1 MLKKFLC
8 KWIFL
13 FLARQI
19 ALPAVCSPLIEYFI
33 HKPIKLCSNLF
44 LSAEVDVYPDG
55 FLIPTPA
62 GITFLSPSYFND
74 QHDPFIHME
83 KTTMEE
89 GDILISSACKTGRLL
104 FCHDTIQWV
113 TRL

>member
-1 MLKKFLC
+1 MDFSV
-8 KWIFL
+8 
-13 FLARQI
+13 LAR
-19 ALPAVCSPLIEYFI
+19 LPCLLGVLLSLSILYTAW
-33 HKPIKLCSNLF
+33 PIMLCSNLF

-104 FCHDTIQWV
+104 FYHDTIQWV
-113 TRL
+113 TRLRVIQY